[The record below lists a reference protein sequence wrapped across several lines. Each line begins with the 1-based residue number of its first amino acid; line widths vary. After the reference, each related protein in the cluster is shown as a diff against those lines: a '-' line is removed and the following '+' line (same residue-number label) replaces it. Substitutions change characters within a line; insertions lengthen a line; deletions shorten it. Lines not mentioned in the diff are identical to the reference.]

1 MQGST
6 NGVRRIVGMSW
17 LGGGLLLSLPAL
29 AASGQGGGNNIGGES
44 GETSYDSKHDRSNGS
59 LF

>member
-1 MQGST
+1 
-6 NGVRRIVGMSW
+6 MSW